1 MGPET
6 GIIFAF
12 GALLFWGFGDFL
24 IQRSTRK
31 FGDWETLFIVTLFG
45 AAITTPFVYAGLPS
59 LFSFEDGSLLVLTTV
74 SVVLLVAALLDFEAL
89 REGKIA
95 VIEPIY
101 ALEVPIA
108 AILAFTIVSEG
119 LGLAEI
125 ALITVLVTGLML
137 VSLKSH
143 HLSRKRWVEKGAL
156 LALLGSLFMGSSNF
170 LVGFASRVTT
180 PFMTNWFLNVF
191 IALVCLSYIVG
202 KGRLG
207 RLERHVR
214 DNTRLIFTVSAFDN
228 LAWIAFAF
236 AATLIPIAIAVAISE
251 SYIALAALLGMLLN
265 REMLMRHQKAGLFVA
280 LSSAVG
286 LAAIVS

>member
-6 GIIFAF
+6 GIVFAF

-45 AAITTPFVYAGLPS
+45 AVITTPFVYGSLPH

-95 VIEPIY
+95 VIEPMY

-108 AILAFTIVSEG
+108 AILAFTILSEG
-119 LGLAEI
+119 LGLPEI
-125 ALITVLVTGLML
+125 ALVTVLVAGLML

-191 IALVCLSYIVG
+191 IALVCLSYIVC

-286 LAAIVS
+286 LAAIIS